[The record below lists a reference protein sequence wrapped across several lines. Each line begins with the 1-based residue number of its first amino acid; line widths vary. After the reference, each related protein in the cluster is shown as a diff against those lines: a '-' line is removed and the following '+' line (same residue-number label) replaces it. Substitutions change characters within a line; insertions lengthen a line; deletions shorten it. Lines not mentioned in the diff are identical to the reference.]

1 MPPSFQ
7 QVLNSRLFK
16 FTVGEKIDGSPTE
29 FHVHEEAF
37 AALSEPLSSLM
48 RGGMAESQAACAKW
62 DDVSK
67 ETFERFA
74 QFAYTGDY
82 SIPKTEM
89 RVAKE
94 EIINRAPID
103 TSNELSEVPESYM
116 APPPPSDSWRP
127 VEPVFG
133 FPTGPGFGFAGV
145 YSPVSKRGKKKKTK
159 FQKSTN
165 QIFQSLSFPP
175 PASRDNYEESYEP
188 SEEFNQNQDYSN
200 VFLGH
205 ASLYVLGDFWLVDSL
220 KSLALYKLHTTLCA
234 FEINEESVEDILALT
249 RYAYSEEVGG
259 AGYNEGIGGLR
270 SLVCQFLKVNAVALS
285 RDEGFME
292 ILGEGGQI
300 SKDMF
305 KAVAQMAM

>member
-7 QVLNSRLFK
+7 QLFK

-48 RGGMAESQAACAKW
+48 RGGMAESRAACAKW

-82 SIPKTEM
+82 SIPKTEI

-94 EIINRAPID
+94 GIINNVATIF
-103 TSNELSEVPESYM
+103 TSGELGEVPESYIA
-116 APPPPSDSWRP
+116 APSPSPPAAALDSWDDWL
-127 VEPVFG
+127 
-133 FPTGPGFGFAGV
+133 A
-145 YSPVSKRGKKKKTK
+145 SSVSKKDKKKKTK
-159 FQKSTN
+159 PPQSMN
-165 QIFQSLSFPP
+165 QDFQSLSFPP

-188 SEEFNQNQDYSN
+188 DEEFNPYQDYSA

-220 KSLALYKLHTTLCA
+220 KSLALYKLHKTLCA
-234 FEINEESVEDILALT
+234 FEINDESVNDILALT
-249 RYAYSEEVGG
+249 RCAYSEEGGG
-259 AGYNEGIGGLR
+259 AGYDEGNGGLR